1 MKGAVQS
8 GRLGFR
14 LDGAGVA
21 GIDRRTSDIIGNA
34 SSRLRFA
41 NRRALLFFATLMGM
55 DAENGNICKS
65 IGPIGSR
72 NFTRRPDSCQR

>member
-1 MKGAVQS
+1 VKGAVQS

-14 LDGAGVA
+14 LGGACVS
-21 GIDRRTSDIIGNA
+21 GIECHTSDIIGDA

-55 DAENGNICKS
+55 DAENGIFAKVL
-65 IGPIGSR
+65 GR
-72 NFTRRPDSCQR
+72 